1 LTLTLGQQLEEKG
14 ILVGVIRTPT
24 VPKNTA
30 RLRVTISAA
39 HTKGDIQQLLTAL
52 EQVHAS

>member
-39 HTKGDIQQLLTAL
+39 HTEADIQQLLTAL